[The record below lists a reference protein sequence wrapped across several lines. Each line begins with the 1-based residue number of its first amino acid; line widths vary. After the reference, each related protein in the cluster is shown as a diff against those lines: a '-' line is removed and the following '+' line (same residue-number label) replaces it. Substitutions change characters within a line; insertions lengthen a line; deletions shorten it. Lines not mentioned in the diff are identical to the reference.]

1 MRGHIVLLMSLLAPA
16 LGLACDQCSVQI
28 GNVLQSEGHFIG
40 YSHRM
45 RKLQGTIGGAK
56 TLGGSKHL
64 DQAGETKELFI
75 THEIYGN
82 YRLSEKLH
90 LSAAIPLVNN
100 YRASDGNVLT
110 DVYGMGDP
118 WLMLRRQDRKERER
132 GTTVWS
138 VGIGVKFPLGQT
150 DLSDNETVLDL
161 DMQPGTGSTDLIGD
175 LTLYH
180 GINRVSILSQLS
192 CKRTG
197 EGAEGF
203 TYGNSLSHTVLGG
216 YKVTKEN
223 AVQLDILT
231 GVYQEYLGRD
241 AVNKEAEGSSSYN
254 LFGELSALIAHK
266 RLRGRASVQ
275 RVMHRNIDLRYLP
288 TIYRLNF
295 SLQYDI

>member
-1 MRGHIVLLMSLLAPA
+1 MTLLAPA
-16 LGLACDQCSVQI
+16 LGLACDQCSIQI

-40 YSHRM
+40 YSYRFRM
-45 RKLQGTIGGAK
+45 LHGTIGGAK

-64 DQAGETKELFI
+64 DHFDQAGETKELFI
-75 THEIYGN
+75 IHEVYGN

-90 LSAAIPLVNN
+90 LSAAMPLVNN
-100 YRASDGNVLT
+100 FRASDGYVLT

-118 WLMLRRQDRKERER
+118 WLMLRRQDRKKRER

-138 VGIGVKFPLGQT
+138 AGIGVKFPFGQT
-150 DLSDNETVLDL
+150 DLTDNETVPDL
-161 DMQPGTGSTDLIGD
+161 DMQPGTGSTDLIAD

-180 GINRVSILSQLS
+180 GLDRVTLLSQLS
-192 CKRTG
+192 FKWAG

-216 YKVTKEN
+216 YKVMKEN
-223 AVQLDILT
+223 EVQLDILT

-241 AVNKEAEGSSSYN
+241 ALNKEAKGSSSYN
-254 LFGELSALIAHK
+254 LFGELSALIAYK
-266 RLRGRASVQ
+266 RVRGRASMQ
-275 RVMHRNIDLRYLP
+275 RVMLSDIDPRYLP

-295 SLQYDI
+295 SIQYDI